1 MCGCLGLS
9 PFSKKNPAF
18 SLARTEYWQV
28 SFLPNDKEEMFLSF
42 SLADMVLV
50 IQLMD
55 ISLLA
60 KISCFYVRSMVKRD
74 I

>member
-1 MCGCLGLS
+1 MDISVLPEADAEAL
-9 PFSKKNPAF
+9 KKGI
-18 SLARTEYWQV
+18 YV
-28 SFLPNDKEEMFLSF
+28 NDKEEMFLSF

-60 KISCFYVRSMVKRD
+60 KISCFYVRSMVKKRYLMVN
-74 I
+74 